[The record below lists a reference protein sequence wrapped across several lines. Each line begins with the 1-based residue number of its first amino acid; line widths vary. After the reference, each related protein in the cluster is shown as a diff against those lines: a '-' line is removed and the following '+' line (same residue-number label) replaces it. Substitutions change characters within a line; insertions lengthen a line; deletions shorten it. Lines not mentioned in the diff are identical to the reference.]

1 MRYTNIETRP
11 PLKDN
16 RESQAKSN
24 AAQPQDKH
32 DFSFQ
37 LDLLLLKL
45 RQESRATLDAAAA
58 TATHA
63 AATTA
68 MLVCSWGRDSSVM
81 REPCDARS

>member
-1 MRYTNIETRP
+1 MRYTNRETGP

-16 RESQAKSN
+16 RESRAKSN